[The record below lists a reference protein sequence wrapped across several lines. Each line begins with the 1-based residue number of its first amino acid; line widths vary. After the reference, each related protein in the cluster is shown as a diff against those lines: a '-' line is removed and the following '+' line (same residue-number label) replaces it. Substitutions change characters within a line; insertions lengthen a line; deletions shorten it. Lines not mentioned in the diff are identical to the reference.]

1 MSVLVVGFATRYVF
15 VTLDAFVMLRKISLG
30 SFGLVVGGILT
41 VVGFVAYF
49 MDNATLNLV
58 GFFYGIPVLLGGFA
72 LKAAELKPAP
82 IEPATSADVLKMREQ
97 QATETQNQIRKD
109 VTRYRY
115 GQDAHLDTALEHLGL
130 GPTDDDRPVLTH
142 LREANIDNHYA
153 LILHFYS
160 PFIDFETWQN
170 KREKMEAFFGP
181 GVRVNTVD
189 KGNKGDQLV
198 EVEIISDESKVAASS

>member
-1 MSVLVVGFATRYVF
+1 
-15 VTLDAFVMLRKISLG
+15 MLRKTSLG
-30 SFGLVVGGILT
+30 SLGLVVGGILT

-49 MDNATLNLV
+49 TDNPTLNLA

-82 IEPATSADVLKMREQ
+82 IEPPTSTEVLQLRDK
-97 QATETQNQIRKD
+97 QATETQHQIRKD

-142 LREANIDNHYA
+142 LREINIDGDYA
-153 LILHFYS
+153 LVLSFYS
-160 PFIDFETWQN
+160 PFIDFETWQG
-170 KREKMEAFFGP
+170 KQEKMEKFFGP
-181 GVRVNTVD
+181 GVRVNAIDIDQNNNLVD
-189 KGNKGDQLV
+189 
-198 EVEIISDESKVAASS
+198 VEIISDSSKVPVEAG